1 MFRVGFVEK
10 VSKRRGRNFFEG
22 GLSVI
27 LLLLPTVDSRT
38 FQLIQVIGTDLFK
51 GAALGITLQEGPKQ
65 VAGLVSKALKFRST
79 HRNLGFAMQRAIPV
93 VQEMK
98 RLNQGLELPEV
109 ETAGWLEDLQEVENI
124 FNAHSNV
131 PW

>member
-1 MFRVGFVEK
+1 MKIRASVRKICEK
-10 VSKRRGRNFFEG
+10 CRLKF
-22 GLSVI
+22 LCAA
-27 LLLLPTVDSRT
+27 